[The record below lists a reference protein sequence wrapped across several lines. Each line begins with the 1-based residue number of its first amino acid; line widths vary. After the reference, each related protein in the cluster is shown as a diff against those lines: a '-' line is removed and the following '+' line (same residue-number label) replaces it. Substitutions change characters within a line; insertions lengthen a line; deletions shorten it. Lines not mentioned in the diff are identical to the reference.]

1 MSAPKAPAARAP
13 DEDVAGANPQAGERL
28 QKVLAQA
35 GLGSRR
41 HCEAYILAGRV
52 QVNGQ
57 VVTTLGARV
66 RPGQDI
72 ILVDGRPIAAEPLR
86 YYLLYKPRGYLST
99 VSDPHGGRLVVQ
111 LVPGQARLY
120 PVGRLDRDSEGLML
134 LTNDGALAQ
143 RLMHPRYEHAKE
155 YLVLVQGQVDEAVL
169 ARLRRGLRLAEEG
182 VTVQAQARRLPP
194 RWAWRGMA
202 APPGRQWVQ
211 VTLAEG
217 RKRQIRRMFEALGLR
232 VERLIRVRQ
241 GALALG
247 DLQPG
252 QGRWL
257 SAPEVSALRAAV
269 GLGDPPAGEIEEA

>member
-1 MSAPKAPAARAP
+1 MRARSAPAPKPAEGSP
-13 DEDVAGANPQAGERL
+13 EAGERL

-57 VVTTLGARV
+57 VVATLGARV
-66 RPGQDI
+66 RPGQDL

-86 YYLLYKPRGYLST
+86 YYVLYKPRGYLST
-99 VSDPHGGRLVVQ
+99 VRDPHGGRLVVD
-111 LVPGQARLY
+111 LVPGEVRLY

-155 YLVLVQGQVDEAVL
+155 YLALVRGAADDEAL
-169 ARLRRGLRLAEEG
+169 ARLRQGLMLAEEG

-194 RWAWRGMA
+194 RWAWRGQV
-202 APPGRQWVQ
+202 APPGRTWVQ

-217 RKRQIRRMFEALGLR
+217 RKRQIRRMFAAVGLP
-232 VERLIRVRQ
+232 VERLIRVRL
-241 GALALG
+241 GALSLG

-257 SAPEVSALRAAV
+257 SAPEARVLRAAA
-269 GLGDPPAGEIEEA
+269 GLNDAPTP